1 MSMAVDMDGGM
12 ASYVGGAGAGA
23 DAGAGSVAASAA
35 AIDGATIFRGGGV
48 AKKKVAVSAD

>member
-1 MSMAVDMDGGM
+1 M